1 MSAYVVVHA
10 TVKNAE
16 KLAEYSAAAGP
27 TVASFGGEFV
37 SRGPSETLSGKH
49 AHGVM
54 VVIKFADRA
63 TAKAWY
69 DSPAY
74 QAAIPARNEG
84 MDSVF
89 IVGGE

>member
-1 MSAYVVVHA
+1 MTAFVVVHA

-16 KLAEYSAAAGP
+16 KLAEYSGIAAP

-37 SRGPSETLSGKH
+37 SRGPSEVLSGNH
-49 AHGVM
+49 SHGVM
-54 VVIKFADRA
+54 VVLKFPDRA

-69 DSPAY
+69 NSPAY
-74 QAAIPARNEG
+74 QAAIPARTEG

-89 IVGGE
+89 ILGGE